1 MPSRSRSRKL
11 STKNRKNSSKTL
23 KRNTRKTLKRNTRK
37 SLKRNTRKSLKRN
50 TRKSKRSRRVN
61 RRRNMRGGYTWDSEE
76 DVEELQKHL
85 DHLHDN
91 RDELAT
97 DSANQAAYK
106 ASFAEIAALQI
117 KINEKMGE
125 RRTGGAPRHSCLGGK
140 PAISRD

>member
-97 DSANQAAYK
+97 DPENQAAYK